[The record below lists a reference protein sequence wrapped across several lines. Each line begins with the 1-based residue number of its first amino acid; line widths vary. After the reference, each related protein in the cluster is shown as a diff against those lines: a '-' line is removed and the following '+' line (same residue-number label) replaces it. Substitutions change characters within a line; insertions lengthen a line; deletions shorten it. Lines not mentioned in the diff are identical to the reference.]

1 MQPLSIILVF
11 VFLGSLV
18 LLGAAMVGFG
28 ILRLQ
33 RQARNGNAIASRTL
47 FVSLDVLLM
56 ALGLLLS
63 LYGVV
68 GAYRIV
74 WGT

>member
-33 RQARNGNAIASRTL
+33 RQAHNGNAIASRTL
-47 FVSLDVLLM
+47 FVSFDVLLM